1 MQVFNEKVPK
11 EKFNDWHL
19 ILCQTNGRYVREP
32 IVLVNSVLVC
42 YEPGD
47 YEEQS
52 AAWSRISTPIKEVRS
67 DQTWR
72 KFARRI
78 MFSRF

>member
-1 MQVFNEKVPK
+1 MQVFNEEIPK

-19 ILCQTNGRYVREP
+19 ILCQTKGSYIREP
-32 IVLVNSVLVC
+32 IVLNNSVIVC

-47 YEEQS
+47 YQEQVT
-52 AAWSRISTPIKEVRS
+52 AWSRINTPIKEIRR